1 MSLLHS
7 GPGIFLLETVPTRS
21 SETPPSIADGHLQC
35 FSLTHFLNLNA
46 SLPPPE
52 ASEPGTALSPV
63 PRLRSGCGLFP
74 EEAEP
79 LLQSLCCRLE
89 VRGKIPATLT
99 QNPISPRAHHPTAL
113 QRSSLWG
120 KRAQPRSCGIGATP
134 APASGGHLIVPNDVS
149 WLSFLSQS
157 PPQLSTIFYAFS
169 ESPHLSPPHTHTNA
183 VPSLSLQMA
192 ALPT

>member
-1 MSLLHS
+1 M
-7 GPGIFLLETVPTRS
+7 
-21 SETPPSIADGHLQC
+21 
-35 FSLTHFLNLNA
+35 LTATSNA
-46 SLPPPE
+46 SHSHTFLISMRPVPPPE

-63 PRLRSGCGLFP
+63 PRLHSGCGLFP

-157 PPQLSTIFYAFS
+157 PPQLRTIFYAFS